1 MEPVFMYWNKL
12 KFDGQS
18 NFKEFK
24 ATFSDGN
31 NLNGVIFKK
40 EKDYL

>member
-18 NFKEFK
+18 NLKEFK
-24 ATFSDGN
+24 ATME
-31 NLNGVIFKK
+31 II
-40 EKDYL
+40 